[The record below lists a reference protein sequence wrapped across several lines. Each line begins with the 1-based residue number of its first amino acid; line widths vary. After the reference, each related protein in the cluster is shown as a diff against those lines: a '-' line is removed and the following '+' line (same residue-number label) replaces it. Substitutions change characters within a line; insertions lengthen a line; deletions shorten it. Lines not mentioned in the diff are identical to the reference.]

1 MDKAFLRWL
10 TKIIADGQEHRFYTC
25 RAWLSVRDKVLDMD
39 RHECQIH
46 KARGRYK
53 RADLVHHI
61 NHLKDAPD
69 LALSIWYKDA
79 GGQRQRNL
87 ISVCKDCHETECHP
101 ERLRKYK
108 PKPTVTRERWD

>member
-1 MDKAFLRWL
+1 MRWL
-10 TKIIADGQEHRFYTC
+10 TKIIAEGQEHRFYTC
-25 RAWLSVRDKVLDMD
+25 RAWLAVRDKVLDMD

-69 LALSIWYKDA
+69 LALSIWYKDD

-101 ERLRKYK
+101 NRLQKYK
-108 PKPTVTRERWD
+108 PKPPVTRERWD